1 MSKEINNLGE
11 GSVGKLLYKLAVPA
25 IVANIVNALYN
36 VVDQIFIGQGVG
48 YLGNAATNIA
58 FPLVTLCLAIGLMI
72 GIGSAANLNLEL
84 GRKNYEKAKKIVG
97 TSANLLVIIGTI
109 IWIIV
114 ILFLKQLMIMF
125 GATEQILSYAMR
137 YTGITSFGV
146 PFLLIA
152 IGINPLVRADG
163 SPKYSMYAII
173 VGAILNTILDPI
185 FIFVF
190 NMGIAGAAIATVIS
204 QIVSATIL
212 VFYFTKFKS
221 VKLEK
226 KDFKLNL
233 SISKSIFSLG
243 MASFI
248 FQFSTMIV
256 QVVTNNMLK
265 IYGAA
270 TKYGS
275 DIPIASAGVVMKV
288 TIIYFA
294 VVIGLVQ
301 GAQPILGFN
310 YGAKKYKRVRETTKI
325 LIGSAVITATI
336 MTLIF
341 QIFPRQIVSLFGV
354 GNEEYMNFAIKFMR
368 MYLSMLILGSIFT
381 VSLTFFSAIGK
392 AKKGTIISLSK
403 QVMFLLPLTIIL
415 PIFLGVTGVI
425 IAGPVSDI
433 LAFTLCIFLVKDEFK
448 KMPKS

>member
-125 GATEQILSYAMR
+125 GATEQILSYAMQ

-325 LIGSAVITATI
+325 LIESAVITATI

-341 QIFPRQIVSLFGV
+341 QIFPRQIVSLFGS
-354 GNEEYMNFAIKFMR
+354 GNEEYMNFAVRFMR

-403 QVMFLLPLTIIL
+403 QVIFLLPLTIIL

>member
-1 MSKEINNLGE
+1 MSKEIHNLGE

-36 VVDQIFIGQGVG
+36 IVDQIFIGQGVG

-114 ILFLKQLMIMF
+114 MLFLKQLMIMF
-125 GATEQILSYAMR
+125 GATEQILSYAMQ

-173 VGAILNTILDPI
+173 AGAILNTILDPI

-190 NMGIAGAAIATVIS
+190 NMGITGAAIATVIS

-288 TIIYFA
+288 NIIYFA
-294 VVIGLVQ
+294 IVIGLVQ

-310 YGAKKYKRVRETTKI
+310 YGAKNYKRVRETTKI
-325 LIGSAVITATI
+325 LIESAVITATI

-341 QIFPRQIVSLFGV
+341 QIFPRQIVSLFGS
-354 GNEEYMNFAIKFMR
+354 GNEEYMNFAVRFMR

-403 QVMFLLPLTIIL
+403 QVIFLLPLTIIL
-415 PIFLGVTGVI
+415 PIFWGVTGVI

-433 LAFTLCIFLVKDEFK
+433 LAFTLCIILVKDEFK

>member
-1 MSKEINNLGE
+1 MSKEIHNLGE

-36 VVDQIFIGQGVG
+36 IVDQIFIGQGVG

-114 ILFLKQLMIMF
+114 MLFLKQLMIMF
-125 GATEQILSYAMR
+125 GATEQILSYAMQ

-173 VGAILNTILDPI
+173 AGAILNTILDPI

-190 NMGIAGAAIATVIS
+190 NMGITGAAIATVIS

-233 SISKSIFSLG
+233 SIAKSRFSLG
-243 MASFI
+243 FASFI

-288 TIIYFA
+288 NIIYFA
-294 VVIGLVQ
+294 IVIGLVQ

-310 YGAKKYKRVRETTKI
+310 YGAKNYKRVRETTKI
-325 LIGSAVITATI
+325 LIESAVITATI

-341 QIFPRQIVSLFGV
+341 QIFPRQIVSLFGS
-354 GNEEYMNFAIKFMR
+354 GNEEYMNFAVRFMR

-403 QVMFLLPLTIIL
+403 QVIFLLPLTIIL
-415 PIFLGVTGVI
+415 PIFWGVTGVI

>member
-125 GATEQILSYAMR
+125 GATEQILSYAMQ

-288 TIIYFA
+288 NIIYFA
-294 VVIGLVQ
+294 IVIGLVQ

-310 YGAKKYKRVRETTKI
+310 YGAKNYKRVRETTKI
-325 LIGSAVITATI
+325 LIESAVITATI

-341 QIFPRQIVSLFGV
+341 QIFPRQIVSLFGS
-354 GNEEYMNFAIKFMR
+354 GNEEYMNFAVRFMR

-403 QVMFLLPLTIIL
+403 QVIFLLPLTIIL
-415 PIFLGVTGVI
+415 PIFWGVTGVI

-433 LAFTLCIFLVKDEFK
+433 LAFTLCIILVKDEFK

>member
-1 MSKEINNLGE
+1 
-11 GSVGKLLYKLAVPA
+11 
-25 IVANIVNALYN
+25 
-36 VVDQIFIGQGVG
+36 
-48 YLGNAATNIA
+48 
-58 FPLVTLCLAIGLMI
+58 MI
-72 GIGSAANLNLEL
+72 
-84 GRKNYEKAKKIVG
+84 
-97 TSANLLVIIGTI
+97 
-109 IWIIV
+109 
-114 ILFLKQLMIMF
+114 
-125 GATEQILSYAMR
+125 
-137 YTGITSFGV
+137 
-146 PFLLIA
+146 
-152 IGINPLVRADG
+152 
-163 SPKYSMYAII
+163 
-173 VGAILNTILDPI
+173 
-185 FIFVF
+185 
-190 NMGIAGAAIATVIS
+190 
-204 QIVSATIL
+204 
-212 VFYFTKFKS
+212 
-221 VKLEK
+221 
-226 KDFKLNL
+226 
-233 SISKSIFSLG
+233 
-243 MASFI
+243 
-248 FQFSTMIV
+248 
-256 QVVTNNMLK
+256 K

-341 QIFPRQIVSLFGV
+341 QIFPRQIVSLFGA
-354 GNEEYMNFAIKFMR
+354 GNEEYMNFAVRFMR

-415 PIFLGVTGVI
+415 PIFFGVTGVI

-433 LAFTLCIFLVKDEFK
+433 LAFTLCVFLVKDEFK

>member
-125 GATEQILSYAMR
+125 GATEQILSYAMQ

-146 PFLLIA
+146 PFSLIA

-288 TIIYFA
+288 NIIYFA
-294 VVIGLVQ
+294 IVIGLVQ

-310 YGAKKYKRVRETTKI
+310 YGAKNYKRVRETTKI
-325 LIGSAVITATI
+325 LIESAVITATI

-341 QIFPRQIVSLFGV
+341 QIFPRQIVSLFGS
-354 GNEEYMNFAIKFMR
+354 GNEEYMNFAVRFMR

-403 QVMFLLPLTIIL
+403 QVIFLLPLTIIL
-415 PIFLGVTGVI
+415 PIFWGVTGVI

-433 LAFTLCIFLVKDEFK
+433 LAFTLCIILVKDEFK

>member
-125 GATEQILSYAMR
+125 GATEQILSYAMQ

-233 SISKSIFSLG
+233 SIAKSIFSLG

-325 LIGSAVITATI
+325 LIESAVITATI

-341 QIFPRQIVSLFGV
+341 QIFPRQIVSLFGS
-354 GNEEYMNFAIKFMR
+354 GNEEYMNFAVRFMR

-403 QVMFLLPLTIIL
+403 QVIFLLPLTIIL